1 MPVDL
6 ESSTVNLLNSVRRL
20 FVMWQ
25 LTDEEVAQI
34 FPHLYMIED
43 LPLSASNEEPARR
56 QALIY
61 LEIHEYLTALYASPE
76 TLRFTWFKKQN
87 RAFGGK
93 SPFEIIADRPD
104 HGLQTVRAYL
114 AGVVSS

>member
-1 MPVDL
+1 MPVNL
-6 ESSTVNLLNSVRRL
+6 KSSTAELLDSVRRV
-20 FVMWQ
+20 FVMWH
-25 LTDEEVAQI
+25 LTDDEIAQI
-34 FPHLYMIED
+34 FPHLFIVED
-43 LPLSASNEEPARR
+43 LPLSASNEDHARR
-56 QALIY
+56 QALMY
-61 LEIHEYLTALYASPE
+61 LEINEYLTALYASPE

-87 RAFGGK
+87 GAFGGK